1 MLPSMRRQ
9 AAKTRTKLTL
19 GLMALL
25 SCLLAATIPLPLL
38 ANSRGKV
45 RGLGALAQ
53 GHAAL
58 PATAARVERS
68 KTRERPFSR
77 ELVPDFAALNPAY
90 ALRAWRA
97 IRVGAG
103 R

>member
-1 MLPSMRRQ
+1 
-9 AAKTRTKLTL
+9 
-19 GLMALL
+19 MALL

-77 ELVPDFAALNPAY
+77 ELVPDFAALNPGY